1 MKDILFQ
8 NEYIKKLRLKNFLIS
23 ILYVILSLINALIP
37 LSLIKVLDYIIQKK
51 VKFAIFAM
59 ITVSILYILLVCLK
73 SLIEYSSVVVK
84 ERNKIEIIRVL
95 INKISKQKTSSID
108 TNKYLSWIFNDV
120 ESIINLYITNLFNLY
135 ACISMLI
142 FSMISILYINKYIM
156 VLVIALSIVSLS
168 IPKIFVKRLKIV
180 QKKLNDSQ
188 EKHLFKIK
196 NFLLGMIYFIYNNKR
211 SKFINL
217 IRKENLKL
225 KEATILN
232 FKENDIYESIMNL
245 FSVLSKFL
253 ISAVICILIYLGKVS
268 FGTFFG
274 IVSIYNNFL
283 NSFLTLSGIVG
294 RIKVGKSIFD
304 KFDLEVLEETEN
316 RIKIDKINSISMENV
331 SVANKLK
338 SLTTSF
344 QKSNKYSIVGESGSG
359 KTTLIRTI
367 LGFEKYDGNILVNGI
382 NIKNIDMKNVY
393 NEIDYVN
400 DDKNILLGNI
410 YENISLFKQYNKQ
423 KIDKILNLLN
433 LTHLSTY
440 DILSNDKLSTGEIA
454 RVKLARLI
462 YDDKDILILDEAL
475 ANIDV
480 KNRDIINN
488 YLSTTNKTIIEVTH
502 HLDEKLKYN
511 VIALK

>member
-108 TNKYLSWIFNDV
+108 ANKYLSWIFNDV

-135 ACISMLI
+135 SCISMLI

-156 VLVIALSIVSLS
+156 VLVIALSIVSLA

-188 EKHLFKIK
+188 EEHLFKIK
-196 NFLLGMIYFIYNNKR
+196 NLLLGMIYFIYNNKR

>member
-1 MKDILFQ
+1 
-8 NEYIKKLRLKNFLIS
+8 
-23 ILYVILSLINALIP
+23 
-37 LSLIKVLDYIIQKK
+37 
-51 VKFAIFAM
+51 
-59 ITVSILYILLVCLK
+59 
-73 SLIEYSSVVVK
+73 
-84 ERNKIEIIRVL
+84 
-95 INKISKQKTSSID
+95 
-108 TNKYLSWIFNDV
+108 
-120 ESIINLYITNLFNLY
+120 
-135 ACISMLI
+135 
-142 FSMISILYINKYIM
+142 M
-156 VLVIALSIVSLS
+156 V
-168 IPKIFVKRLKIV
+168 
-180 QKKLNDSQ
+180 
-188 EKHLFKIK
+188 H
-196 NFLLGMIYFIYNNKR
+196 
-211 SKFINL
+211 
-217 IRKENLKL
+217 
-225 KEATILN
+225 
-232 FKENDIYESIMNL
+232 
-245 FSVLSKFL
+245 
-253 ISAVICILIYLGKVS
+253 
-268 FGTFFG
+268 FFG

-338 SLTTSF
+338 PLTTSF

>member
-108 TNKYLSWIFNDV
+108 ANKYLSWIFNDV

-135 ACISMLI
+135 SCISMLI

-156 VLVIALSIVSLS
+156 VLVIALSIVSLA

-188 EKHLFKIK
+188 EEHLFKIK
-196 NFLLGMIYFIYNNKR
+196 NLLLGMIYFIYNNKR

-502 HLDEKLKYN
+502 HLNEKLKYN

>member
-37 LSLIKVLDYIIQKK
+37 LSLIKVLDYIIKKK

-108 TNKYLSWIFNDV
+108 ANKYLSWIFNDV

-135 ACISMLI
+135 SCISMLI

-156 VLVIALSIVSLS
+156 VLVIALSIVSLA

-188 EKHLFKIK
+188 EEHLFKIK
-196 NFLLGMIYFIYNNKR
+196 NLLLGMIYFIYNNKR

>member
-304 KFDLEVLEETEN
+304 KFDLEVLEETKN
-316 RIKIDKINSISMENV
+316 RVKIDKINSINMENV

-338 SLTTSF
+338 PLTTLF
-344 QKSNKYSIVGESGSG
+344 QKNNKYSIVGESGSG

-511 VIALK
+511 EIALK